1 MKKNKL
7 TMMQPSCEMLEA
19 LKKLQSGELEVE
31 KGRKIKHDLK
41 EDYPVVGT
49 ARMIFDY
56 AIKGRITDKLYND
69 LYDLLRGFNE
79 DVQLEMAEAI
89 IDFISDRWTYTTNL
103 KAVDILLPGIYA
115 RLREQLDNPEKFGLL
130 INE

>member
-1 MKKNKL
+1 MKNIK

-19 LKKLQSGELEVE
+19 LRKLQSGELEVE
-31 KGRKIKHDLK
+31 KGRKIEYDLK
-41 EDYPVVGT
+41 EDNPVEGT
-49 ARMIFDY
+49 AGMIFDY
-56 AIKGRITDKLYND
+56 AIKGRITDKLHDD
-69 LYDLLRGFNE
+69 LYELLRGFNK
-79 DVQLEMAEAI
+79 DVQLVMAEAI

-115 RLREQLDNPEKFGLL
+115 RLREQLDNPDKFGLL

>member
-1 MKKNKL
+1 MKNIK

-19 LKKLQSGELEVE
+19 LRKLLSGELEVE
-31 KGRKIKHDLK
+31 KGRRIEYDLK
-41 EDYPVVGT
+41 EDNPVDGT
-49 ARMIFDY
+49 AEMIFDY
-56 AIKGRITDKLYND
+56 AIKGRITDKLHDD
-69 LYDLLRGFNE
+69 LYELLRGFNE
-79 DVQLEMAEAI
+79 DVQLVMAEAI

>member
-1 MKKNKL
+1 MKNIK
-7 TMMQPSCEMLEA
+7 TMMQPSCEMLET
-19 LKKLQSGELEVE
+19 LRKLLSGELEVE
-31 KGRKIKHDLK
+31 KGRRIEYDLK
-41 EDYPVVGT
+41 EDNPVDGT
-49 ARMIFDY
+49 AEMIFDY
-56 AIKGRITDKLYND
+56 AIKGRITDKLHDD
-69 LYDLLRGFNE
+69 LYELLRGFNE
-79 DVQLEMAEAI
+79 DVQLVMAEAI

>member
-1 MKKNKL
+1 
-7 TMMQPSCEMLEA
+7 MLEA

-103 KAVDILLPGIYA
+103 NAVDILLPGIYA

>member
-1 MKKNKL
+1 MKNIK

-19 LKKLQSGELEVE
+19 LRKLLNGELEVE
-31 KGRKIKHDLK
+31 KGRRIEYDLK
-41 EDYPVVGT
+41 EDNPVDGT
-49 ARMIFDY
+49 AEMIFDY
-56 AIKGRITDKLYND
+56 AIKGRITDKLHDD
-69 LYDLLRGFNE
+69 LYELLRGFNE
-79 DVQLEMAEAI
+79 DVQLVMAEAI

-103 KAVDILLPGIYA
+103 KAVDILLSGIYA

>member
-1 MKKNKL
+1 MKNIK

-19 LKKLQSGELEVE
+19 LRKLQSGKLEVE
-31 KGRKIKHDLK
+31 KGRKIEYDLK
-41 EDYPVVGT
+41 EDNPVYGT
-49 ARMIFDY
+49 AGMIFDY
-56 AIKGRITDKLYND
+56 AIKGRITDKLHDD
-69 LYDLLRGFNE
+69 LYELLRGFNK
-79 DVQLEMAEAI
+79 DVQLVMAEAI

>member
-1 MKKNKL
+1 
-7 TMMQPSCEMLEA
+7 MMQPSCEMLEA
-19 LKKLQSGELEVE
+19 LRKLLSGELEVE
-31 KGRKIKHDLK
+31 KGRRIEYDLK
-41 EDYPVVGT
+41 EDNPVDGT
-49 ARMIFDY
+49 AEMIFDY
-56 AIKGRITDKLYND
+56 AIKGRITDKLHDD
-69 LYDLLRGFNE
+69 LYELLRGFNE
-79 DVQLEMAEAI
+79 DVQLVMAEAI